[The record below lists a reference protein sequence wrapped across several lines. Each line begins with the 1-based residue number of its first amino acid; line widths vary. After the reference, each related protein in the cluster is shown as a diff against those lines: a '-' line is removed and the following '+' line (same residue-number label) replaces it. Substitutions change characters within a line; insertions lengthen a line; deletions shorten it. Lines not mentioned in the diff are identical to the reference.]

1 MVVGFRVQC
10 FQTCVLLRPIY
21 ARRDELEAHIDED
34 WINLHECECRLS
46 GCQILTEING
56 GVWNP
61 TGCLQFCE
69 KAQARRA
76 LGAPPTF
83 RQAHFPADRAGP
95 EILRGSI
102 SNSGGS
108 CIRRSGPHVQYG

>member
-1 MVVGFRVQC
+1 MGFRVQC
-10 FQTCVLLRPIY
+10 FQTCVLIRPIY

-76 LGAPPTF
+76 LGARRPS
-83 RQAHFPADRAGP
+83 AKH
-95 EILRGSI
+95 ISLRIGLDLK
-102 SNSGGS
+102 G
-108 CIRRSGPHVQYG
+108 